1 MARRLWC
8 GCRIRGWGPSP
19 AAVATALSIIVPRGT
34 THQLQGQHIDS
45 GDGSSGCDA
54 DPQSKCLRKRTT
66 GGVRP
71 SVEPSERIGTVPKF
85 PTWIAPV
92 ARSGVSRIKRG
103 HRHARQT
110 DGAPPQLTSPR

>member
-1 MARRLWC
+1 MAAAGGGSAATVEEGVLAPDGLPVGGSGLRWHGVC
-8 GCRIRGWGPSP
+8 GAAVVSGAGGLSP

-85 PTWIAPV
+85 PI
-92 ARSGVSRIKRG
+92 
-103 HRHARQT
+103 
-110 DGAPPQLTSPR
+110 